1 MRGGGLRELS
11 LFPLPLVL
19 FPDALQIFEF
29 RYRIMMHSVLK
40 TDLRFGV
47 IFVGAGG
54 ASDVGCVR
62 EVAEHE
68 RLAEDRFILISGAV
82 SCRPQQVL
90 PRCQFATMEWL
101 ENRRPGECWATRY
114 MEIVCNFVSYSV

>member
-1 MRGGGLRELS
+1 
-11 LFPLPLVL
+11 
-19 FPDALQIFEF
+19 
-29 RYRIMMHSVLK
+29 MMHSVLK

-68 RLAEDRFILISGAV
+68 HLAEDRFIHISGAV

-90 PRCQFATMEWL
+90 PRCHRGVAQRPQNRGDCLQPCELFSQFSL
-101 ENRRPGECWATRY
+101 SVR
-114 MEIVCNFVSYSV
+114 IVRLLSLQSLFFSDDVCV